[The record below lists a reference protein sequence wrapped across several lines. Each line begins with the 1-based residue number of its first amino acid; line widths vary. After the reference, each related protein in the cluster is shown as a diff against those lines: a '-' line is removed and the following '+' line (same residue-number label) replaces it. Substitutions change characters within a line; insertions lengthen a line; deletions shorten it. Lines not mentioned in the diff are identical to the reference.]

1 MKKLII
7 LSALGLTLTA
17 GLNTA
22 TAQSTRPRIGIK
34 AGANYMTLG
43 QLETGGATYDYD
55 YRFGFQ
61 GGLMADLPLASQL
74 SFMPQVLYT
83 QKGGNVKGTIGSTTG
98 ELKTRLNYLDVPLLV
113 GFKPSPD
120 VTLFAGPQV
129 AFLLSQSSD
138 TYVNGAATS
147 NTTSTDGLRKNAIGG
162 HVGLGYNFNSNVS
175 LIGNYVFDFDKAAN
189 DNSAQN
195 RAKNSGFALS
205 LGYSF

>member
-7 LSALGLTLTA
+7 LSALGLTFAA

-22 TAQSTRPRIGIK
+22 KAQSTSPRIGIK

-61 GGLMADLPLASQL
+61 GGLMADLPLSSQV

-83 QKGGNVKGTIGSTTG
+83 QKGGTLKATVANTTG
-98 ELKTRLNYLDVPLLV
+98 EIKTRLNYLDVPLLF
-113 GFKPSPD
+113 GFKPSSE

-162 HVGLGYNFNSNVS
+162 NVGIGYNFNSNVS

-189 DNSAQN
+189 DNSSQSK
-195 RAKNSGFALS
+195 AKNSGFALS

>member
-22 TAQSTRPRIGIK
+22 KAQSTSPRIGIK

-43 QLETGGATYDYD
+43 QLEAGGATYNYD

-61 GGLMADLPLASQL
+61 GGLMADLPLSSQL
-74 SFMPQVLYT
+74 SFMPQVLYA
-83 QKGGNVKGTIGSTTG
+83 QKGGTVKATVGGTTG
-98 ELKTRLNYLDVPLLV
+98 EIKTRINYLDVPLLI
-113 GFKPSPD
+113 GFKPSPE

-147 NTTSTDGLRKNAIGG
+147 NTTNTDGLRKNAIGG
-162 HVGLGYNFNSNVS
+162 NVGIGYNINNNVS
-175 LIGNYVFDFDKAAN
+175 LTGNYVFDFDKAAN
-189 DNSAQN
+189 DNAAQSK
-195 RAKNSGFALS
+195 AKNSGFALS

>member
-22 TAQSTRPRIGIK
+22 TAQSTTPRIGIK

-43 QLETGGATYDYD
+43 QLEAGGATYNYD

-61 GGLMADLPLASQL
+61 GGLMADLPLSSQL
-74 SFMPQVLYT
+74 SFMPQVLYA
-83 QKGGNVKGTIGSTTG
+83 QKGGTVKATVGGTTG
-98 ELKTRLNYLDVPLLV
+98 EIKTRINYLDVPLLI
-113 GFKPSPD
+113 GFKPSPE

-147 NTTSTDGLRKNAIGG
+147 NTTNTDGLRKNAIGG
-162 HVGLGYNFNSNVS
+162 NVGIGYNINNNVS
-175 LIGNYVFDFDKAAN
+175 LTGNYVFDFDKAAN
-189 DNSAQN
+189 DNAAQSK
-195 RAKNSGFALS
+195 AKNSGFALS